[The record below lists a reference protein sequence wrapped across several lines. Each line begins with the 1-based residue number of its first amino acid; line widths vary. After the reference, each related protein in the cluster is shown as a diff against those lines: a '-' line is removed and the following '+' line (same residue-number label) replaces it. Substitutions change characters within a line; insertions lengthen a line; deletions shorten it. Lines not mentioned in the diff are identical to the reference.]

1 MTCSFFERFFT
12 NVIWARK
19 AFKNCK
25 TLRTDTLHFF
35 VVTCNAKM
43 AAEGTFEPC
52 EKGTNDPAVQRSL
65 SIWSNVSTLNTLTF
79 KISQCENDSLLR
91 PE

>member
-1 MTCSFFERFFT
+1 MKRFFA

-19 AFKNCK
+19 EFKMCK

-35 VVTCNAKM
+35 VITRNAKM

-52 EKGTNDPAVQRSL
+52 EEGTNDPAVQRSL
-65 SIWSNVSTLNTLTF
+65 SIWSNVSTSNTPTF
-79 KISQCENDSLLR
+79 
-91 PE
+91 